1 VPQNCSIIKTRK
13 DNLEVAVFFFEY
25 DRTDPQAELLQT
37 LQELIAGWEKEV
49 VEFKE
54 ANNSF
59 KLSEIGQYFSAIS
72 NEANL
77 KGLQYGW
84 LVFGVRNKDKVIVG
98 SAYRDSKG
106 LDTLKYEI
114 SQGATGG
121 ISFIDIFEVFPIV
134 DDNRKRV
141 IMFQIPAAATAAPT
155 GWQNHF
161 YGRNGESLGALS
173 VEELDRIRGQEKK
186 DWSKLV
192 VEDAALE
199 MLDREA
205 VAFARKQYKQ
215 SKNRAHISEE
225 IDSMNDLDFLTKLKL
240 MVNGKLTH
248 AAMLLLGNS
257 DYDYLFNAPPEIM
270 WRLYGADGSD
280 KDYEVFKI
288 PFITVVDKVF
298 SKIRNLTYRYMPNQL
313 TLFPTETQQYDLWM
327 LRELLNNCI
336 VHTDYRMGNRIY
348 VNEFEDKIEF
358 ANPGGFLPGTIESVL
373 KAGYNPPFYRNQLLA
388 EAMAGFRMI
397 DTAAMGI
404 RKVFRILRDKYFPL
418 PDYIFEQNKV
428 SVVVYGKLLNENYS
442 RVLFLNRDNP
452 DFDLNAVFLIDQ
464 VQKKLPI
471 SKEAVQHLR
480 SLKVIEGKFP
490 NIFISATVA
499 GALDKRAQYIKNKG
513 FDDAY
518 YRQLVIDYLKKFNRA
533 SRKDIRGLLFD
544 KLPDVLDEK
553 QKENKIRNLLYDM
566 KKRGIIEKAIPE
578 QRLSDWVLSH

>member
-1 VPQNCSIIKTRK
+1 M
-13 DNLEVAVFFFEY
+13 AVFFFEY